1 MTPTTGRSRKYDFI
15 GVVEHEISEV
25 LGRFLL
31 VAGTIGNMSNSYGPL
46 DLFHYSSPGVRDFVG
61 TQAGYFSINGGNTNL
76 DNFNT
81 NQNGDFGDWA
91 VTAGNDA
98 FLAFSNP
105 GSASGTAVDSRGF
118 DFIVS
123 GVGDH
128 TVLMGS
134 EFVVSGGMADFTTID
149 SGGVQVVSA
158 NAYSATVNGGGVQLV
173 ASGGTASSTTVE
185 YRGYEYVGSGGTAS
199 ATTIDGGVEVA
210 NGGSTGSAPIAFTSS
225 GGTFSSM
232 HR

>member
-1 MTPTTGRSRKYDFI
+1 MTPIDTTLSGGVQETYD
-15 GVVEHEISEV
+15 
-25 LGRFLL
+25 
-31 VAGTIGNMSNSYGPL
+31 
-46 DLFHYSSPGVRDFVG
+46 
-61 TQAGYFSINGGNTNL
+61 
-76 DNFNT
+76 
-81 NQNGDFGDWA
+81 
-91 VTAGNDA
+91 
-98 FLAFSNP
+98 
-105 GSASGTAVDSRGF
+105 
-118 DFIVS
+118 IVS
-123 GVGDH
+123 G
-128 TVLMGS
+128 
-134 EFVVSGGMADFTTID
+134 TTID